1 MPLEYFLHKVCLW
14 ATGEEQ
20 VGGAGVLVCVPH
32 HGHSSSFWPHRQNK
46 DKVDWFFCKPESR
59 TWIVSF
65 FLFFFS
71 GREIMLKIK
80 KLWSYYLILHQLCS
94 KVMWFFFPFQTST
107 SPFILLPI
115 KRLLSP
121 ASANMDILHLSYLC
135 ARRFFSDMHRHMYVL
150 WTSWQ
155 LVKTKKASIRWPGSV
170 NT

>member
-20 VGGAGVLVCVPH
+20 VGGGRGCWSVFH
-32 HGHSSSFWPHRQNK
+32 IMGIRRHSGLTGKMKIKLIDSS
-46 DKVDWFFCKPESR
+46 
-59 TWIVSF
+59 VSLNQERGS
-65 FLFFFS
+65 FLSFFFFS

-94 KVMWFFFPFQTST
+94 KVMWFFFSFQTST

-115 KRLLSP
+115 KRLLYP